1 MLTMLVDAI
10 MAARNSSTRTTTLG
24 SDLDTLRSSIVDTLS
39 MLERVQTYVNTA
51 RSDSSKA
58 NLAIGRFLMDALSVR
73 PSLDPEVIEKLFNSH
88 LQDVLMVS
96 YLARTVREQLQ
107 ISNQLQ
113 ILTQ

>member
-1 MLTMLVDAI
+1 
-10 MAARNSSTRTTTLG
+10 MAAKDSPTRTTSLG
-24 SDLDTLRSSIVDTLS
+24 SDLDTLRSSILDTLN
-39 MLERVQTYVNTA
+39 MLERVHTYVDNA

-58 NLAIGRFLMDALSVR
+58 NVAVGRFLMDALSVR
-73 PSLDPEVIEKLFNSH
+73 PSLDPEVIEKMFNSH

-113 ILTQ
+113 ILSQ